1 MSVSEAEH
9 FIMCPFLCQRRKPS
23 QALPHMSLVRTKL
36 YDILVCMKISLPTQG
51 LMRLNTCCL
60 SDCVSEQFEKII
72 EALEVGEL
80 VEGCAI
86 GGRL

>member
-1 MSVSEAEH
+1 
-9 FIMCPFLCQRRKPS
+9 
-23 QALPHMSLVRTKL
+23 
-36 YDILVCMKISLPTQG
+36 MKNVPQG

-86 GGRL
+86 GGRP